1 MNKRHYEIILYY
13 EENNTVDESIKNEWN
28 TSLQRIGE
36 TLDLDIT
43 LNAENEKQI
52 CFYVMVP
59 EAIDLNKALRSVQK
73 KLKKYTAYIRR

>member
-52 CFYVMVP
+52 CF
-59 EAIDLNKALRSVQK
+59 
-73 KLKKYTAYIRR
+73 T